1 MKNIKNIILAILLGI
16 GNLAAYAETAKA
28 TSNTLAENIFV
39 IVIVFIFFGIPI
51 LVAIRKF
58 RRKIRNFKEDV
69 KSNGF
74 GEATMNRF
82 EDHWDKVGKKRNSW

>member
-1 MKNIKNIILAILLGI
+1 MKNHKNIVLAILLGL
-16 GNLAAYAETAKA
+16 GNLAAYAESTEAA
-28 TSNTLAENIFV
+28 SHTLGENIFV
-39 IVIVFIFFGIPI
+39 IIIVFIFFGIPI

-74 GEATMNRF
+74 GEAAMSRF
-82 EDHWDKVGKKRNSW
+82 EDHWDKERLKNNH

>member
-1 MKNIKNIILAILLGI
+1 MKNFKSIILAVLLGI
-16 GNLAAYAETAKA
+16 GNFAAYAETTEA

-39 IVIVFIFFGIPI
+39 FILVLIFFGIPV
-51 LVAIRKF
+51 LVIIRKI

-69 KSNGF
+69 KSDGF

-82 EDHWDKVGKKRNSW
+82 EDHWDNIGKKRKS